1 MKISLI
7 GIDFFYS
14 NLGKNPSMN
23 DSYNAKL
30 TQWTDNNGNKKVILA
45 AGSKIRKDISKSCA
59 ENVYNRIKAERDNFA
74 SVLDKDLITSRPL
87 VFESFNQACQFV
99 SGHHV
104 NVYTALVDSKN
115 IPMLAYND
123 DIKDI
128 MARYKWFLIH
138 KHPDGRV
145 SILGCDKNGFYLTKG
160 SWTKTKGFLEE
171 DLYVKSPSS
180 AATVVSGTCKNAYLY
195 WKTIGGDKLD
205 DARKL
210 MNAVA

>member
-1 MKISLI
+1 MKINLV

-23 DSYNAKL
+23 DSYSAKL

-45 AGSKIRKDISKSCA
+45 AGSKIRKDISTSCA
-59 ENVYNRIKAERDNFA
+59 KSVYDRIKAERDNFA
-74 SVLDKDLITSRPL
+74 SVLDKDLITSRPI

-104 NVYTALVDSKN
+104 NVYTQLVDGMN

-128 MARYKWFLIH
+128 MSRYKLFLVH
-138 KHPDGRV
+138 RHPDGKV
-145 SILGCDKNGFYLTKG
+145 STLGCDKNGFYLTKG
-160 SWTKTKGFLEE
+160 SWTKAKGFLKE
-171 DLYVKSPSS
+171 DLYVKSPST

-195 WKTIGGDKLD
+195 WKTTGGDKFD
-205 DARKL
+205 DVRKL